1 MAEEILDIF
10 TRDGR
15 HIGTKTREECHQNN
29 PGYYHKPVWIW
40 VINNSGEILVQKRS
54 AKKKSFQ
61 GYWDIPSAGHVDA
74 GESIIK
80 GAIRETKE
88 ELGLDTDAEDYQF
101 VGEYIS
107 DTTWELGQVYILKI
121 DKKAEDMSLQEEEVE
136 EVKWLSFDRFKEL
149 LYSDLFIPYDDEF
162 KKMSIETLKKYIG
175 L

>member
-40 VINNSGEILVQKRS
+40 VINNSDEILVQKRS

-61 GYWDIPSAGHVDA
+61 GYWDIPSAGHVDT
-74 GESIIK
+74 GESIIE

-121 DKKAEDMSLQEEEVE
+121 DKKVEDMSLQEEEVE
-136 EVKWLSFDRFKEL
+136 EVKWLPFDKFKEL